1 MDTLTF
7 NLEITQPRE
16 AYQFYEVVIELFVN
30 GESLSPF
37 ALAALDIVELYYS
50 ARAAGSYFIWTCGCG
65 SAECGG
71 IHWGVRVAHDS
82 AVVTWQ
88 AVTLPFQYSRAGF
101 LTFDKAAYQTT
112 TRQLVESCLAYLR
125 GYQAAGMH
133 IEFVSCPH
141 AIERKLS
148 ECLC

>member
-1 MDTLTF
+1 MDTFTF
-7 NLEITQPRE
+7 TLEITQPRE
-16 AYQFYEVVIELFVN
+16 AYQFYELVIELFVN

-50 ARAAGSYFIWTCGCG
+50 AKEAGSYFIWTCGCG

-88 AVTLPFQYSRAGF
+88 VATLPFPYSRTGF
-101 LTFDKAAYQTT
+101 LTFDKAAYQATT
-112 TRQLVESCLAYLR
+112 QQLVAGCLAYLR
-125 GYQAAGMH
+125 GYRAAGMK
-133 IEFVSCPH
+133 IELESCPH
-141 AIERKLS
+141 GIEEKLA
-148 ECLC
+148 ECR